1 VEPNADNV
9 PVTGHL
15 TFLGESS
22 EALAGKEADLLAP
35 LTKCRPYYVPAA
47 ISATVGKKCTII
59 AKVDQE
65 TYDADPRIVFL
76 TVSKAQ
82 LITNTVPQIFYRH

>member
-22 EALAGKEADLLAP
+22 EALAGKEADLAP
-35 LTKCRPYYVPAA
+35 LTKCRPNYVPAA